1 MSTVMCSDYNNKNK
15 NNLLMRNALLPT
27 FCIRGSGLR
36 VQPNQIV
43 AFQVPKTCL
52 QASYPELVMFGS
64 NNTFASC
71 YTS

>member
-1 MSTVMCSDYNNKNK
+1 
-15 NNLLMRNALLPT
+15 MRNALLPT